1 MPTATVDTG
10 TIQIGAGIL
19 RTAPLGT
26 AEPTTLAAAYG
37 VGWVEL
43 GATEEGSAFSSE
55 TTTEDIYIAERLE
68 RVKVVTTG
76 QAQSVAT
83 SLAEITAKNL
93 EYAFNGGTIT
103 TGTAGSPLTFVTFE
117 PPDLGAEVRRMLAWD
132 SEDGQERWI
141 FRQVFNGGSVEMA
154 RRKAPAK
161 TLIPLTLALELP
173 SSGAKTFKA
182 FLANARAGRG
192 FTVNPA

>member
-10 TIQIGAGIL
+10 VIQIGAGIL

-26 AEPTTLAAAYG
+26 AEPTTLIAAYAA
-37 VGWVEL
+37 GWVEL
-43 GATEEGSAFSSE
+43 GATEEGSAFSTE
-55 TTTEDIYIAERLE
+55 LTTEDVFIAERLE

-76 QAQSVAT
+76 RVQNISA
-83 SLAEITAKNL
+83 SLAEVTAKHL
-93 EYAFNGGTIT
+93 EYAYNGGTIT
-103 TGTAGSPLTFVTFE
+103 TGTTGAPLTFVTFE
-117 PPDLGAEVRRMLAWD
+117 PPDLGTEVRRMLAWD

-161 TLIPLTLALELP
+161 TLIPLTMGLELP
-173 SSGAKTFKA
+173 ASGAKPFKA

-192 FTVNPA
+192 FTVNP